1 MGNAQSQKK
10 NTEKTDMFF
19 NEELINSIDLLAS
32 KLIFEQSF
40 QQLLK
45 LNDPLYCDE
54 VSVLTHRLLKKK
66 LKPINV
72 NIVSTRVKYGNQ
84 DMYAITDEGFKEL
97 KVVDDLGEKNY
108 DKNEMCLNISK
119 FYTRIFQAYSAIVKA
134 INPVYMYNDIDK
146 TPHIRSVFELD
157 NVSEEHKKRSKI
169 GLRSLCSKR
178 LFYLKPIK
186 MGEHEMTLKMDYCD
200 MNAKDK
206 PLPILNREHVEHRDK
221 KKIEEDEEGIEKDE
235 SKEVEK
241 EEGEVEKDESKE
253 VEKEEEEVEKDE
265 GEEVEKDEGEVEKD
279 EGEVEKDES
288 KEVEKEE
295 DKKKKE
301 EGVEKEVEGV
311 QKGGENENKDDNED
325 KGSEDTERDEEIERE
340 GEEETVENKDDNE
353 DKGREDTEQGEERE
367 GEDVDNEIKAVEN
380 KDDSEDEGKVKM
392 ASDVIEMMN
401 LGDEPGI
408 ASLESLYKDVMK
420 IVEDVDEKGNRVLK
434 GVFDRSDKSNKK
446 YKQDLKDFYKAFV
459 PNGKNVDSIEEFRDI
474 KLRDFTKDNNGKLCS
489 GKTLKGDS
497 RKREDS
503 VFIEYANHFQAMI
516 NHVQEREK
524 ELIELLHELFEF
536 DLKKEIPIKIK
547 GDLTEDKLNNEIMP
561 RIIKTIKTMYIDCEK
576 DFQRGVEIYNKIYE
590 QRNNL

>member
-10 NTEKTDMFF
+10 NTEKNDMFF

-186 MGEHEMTLKMDYCD
+186 MGEHEMTLKRDYCD

-221 KKIEEDEEGIEKDE
+221 KKTEEEDEEGIENDE
-235 SKEVEK
+235 SKEVDKEEGEVENDESKEVEKGEGEVEKEVEKDEK
-241 EEGEVEKDESKE
+241 EEGEVEKEEGED
-253 VEKEEEEVEKDE
+253 EKEE
-265 GEEVEKDEGEVEKD
+265 GED
-279 EGEVEKDES
+279 
-288 KEVEKEE
+288 EKEE

-311 QKGGENENKDDNED
+311 QTGGENENKDDNED
-325 KGSEDTERDEEIERE
+325 KNKEDTERDEERERE
-340 GEEETVENKDDNE
+340 DADNE
-353 DKGREDTEQGEERE
+353 ME
-367 GEDVDNEIKAVEN
+367 AVEN

-434 GVFDRSDKSNKK
+434 GVFDRSVKSNKK

-459 PNGKNVDSIEEFRDI
+459 PNGKNVDSIQEFRDI
-474 KLRDFTKDNNGKLCS
+474 KLRDFTKDNNGKLCFVE
-489 GKTLKGDS
+489 TLKGDS

-536 DLKKEIPIKIK
+536 DLKEKIPIKIK

>member
-1 MGNAQSQKK
+1 M
-10 NTEKTDMFF
+10 EKG
-19 NEELINSIDLLAS
+19 EE
-32 KLIFEQSF
+32 
-40 QQLLK
+40 
-45 LNDPLYCDE
+45 
-54 VSVLTHRLLKKK
+54 
-66 LKPINV
+66 
-72 NIVSTRVKYGNQ
+72 
-84 DMYAITDEGFKEL
+84 
-97 KVVDDLGEKNY
+97 
-108 DKNEMCLNISK
+108 
-119 FYTRIFQAYSAIVKA
+119 
-134 INPVYMYNDIDK
+134 
-146 TPHIRSVFELD
+146 
-157 NVSEEHKKRSKI
+157 
-169 GLRSLCSKR
+169 
-178 LFYLKPIK
+178 
-186 MGEHEMTLKMDYCD
+186 
-200 MNAKDK
+200 
-206 PLPILNREHVEHRDK
+206 
-221 KKIEEDEEGIEKDE
+221 
-235 SKEVEK
+235 EVEK
-241 EEGEVEKDESKE
+241 EEGDEN
-253 VEKEEEEVEKDE
+253 EKEE
-265 GEEVEKDEGEVEKD
+265 GEDD
-279 EGEVEKDES
+279 
-288 KEVEKEE
+288 KEE

-301 EGVEKEVEGV
+301 EGVEKEVEGL

-325 KGSEDTERDEEIERE
+325 KSREDTER
-340 GEEETVENKDDNE
+340 EEE
-353 DKGREDTEQGEERE
+353 RERE
-367 GEDVDNEIKAVEN
+367 GEDVDNEIEVVENKDDNEDKNKEDTKREEEREGEGEDVDNEMEAVEN

-459 PNGKNVDSIEEFRDI
+459 PNGKNADSIKEFRDI

-536 DLKKEIPIKIK
+536 DLKKKIPIKIK